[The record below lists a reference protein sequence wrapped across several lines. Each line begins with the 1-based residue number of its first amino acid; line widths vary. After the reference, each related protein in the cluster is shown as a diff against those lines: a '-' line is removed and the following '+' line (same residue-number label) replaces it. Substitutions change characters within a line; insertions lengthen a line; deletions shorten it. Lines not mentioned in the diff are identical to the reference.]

1 MSSMGENKVV
11 SEKATSKKLEKSAE
25 TDKKAQAQREVENFK
40 RKYFDYYDDIKISV
54 REDWWGL
61 KALKIKI

>member
-1 MSSMGENKVV
+1 MSSMDENKVV

-54 REDWWGL
+54 REDW
-61 KALKIKI
+61 